1 MNAPEAAHIEPN
13 AVPSR
18 VSTDNVGQHRSEY
31 RRLFHRYQQLG
42 WCTSAVEQRERTAL
56 QQPLM
61 ELYRL
66 LHPSAVS
73 VHLDD
78 DFDTLMR
85 SLRRP

>member
-1 MNAPEAAHIEPN
+1 MNAPEAAHTEPKT
-13 AVPSR
+13 VPARLSA
-18 VSTDNVGQHRSEY
+18 DNIGQHRSEY
-31 RRLFHRYQQLG
+31 RRLFLRYQQLR

-61 ELYRL
+61 ELYRI
-66 LHPSAVS
+66 LHPSVLS

-85 SLRRP
+85 SQRRP

>member
-1 MNAPEAAHIEPN
+1 MNVHDAAPAEPAATPARLSSETI
-13 AVPSR
+13 
-18 VSTDNVGQHRSEY
+18 GQHRSDY
-31 RRLFHRYQQLG
+31 RRLFRRYQQLA
-42 WCTSAVEQRERTAL
+42 WCTSAVDQRERTAL

-66 LHPSAVS
+66 LHPATTS

-85 SLRRP
+85 AQRRS